1 MIVPPV
7 PLKLFPKPSTY
18 TPVPVVAVIVP
29 VFFPELVPAPATYI
43 PRLFPTVIIFLFS
56 TEAVSDAASALAT
69 IPAEDVPVDP
79 IKLIVPLFIPL
90 PFPVYTPM
98 LSVPVIIIFPFEVS
112 VELPPTYEAILLFNP
127 VDVIFLVFTRFI
139 PSAAYIPI
147 LLFPASSISDPFV
160 TVPEAVP
167 LL

>member
-7 PLKLFPKPSTY
+7 PLKLFPEPFTY

-29 VFFPELVPAPATYI
+29 VFFPELVPFPATYI
-43 PRLFPTVIIFLFS
+43 PRLLPTVIVFLFS
-56 TEAVSDAASALAT
+56 TEAVSDDVSVLAT
-69 IPAEDVPVDP
+69 IPADDVPIDP
-79 IKLIVPLFIPL
+79 VKSIAPLFIPL
-90 PFPVYTPM
+90 PFPVYIPM
-98 LSVPVIIIFPFEVS
+98 LSIPVIVIFPFEVS
-112 VELPPTYEAILLFNP
+112 VEFPPISLL
-127 VDVIFLVFTRFI
+127 LTRFI

-147 LLFPASSISDPFV
+147 LLFPVSSTSAPFV